1 MQQKYIRRH
10 SGVFMVNFE
19 KALHCPGG
27 SVVDLEQVNT
37 DWVYDPETLRSN
49 SNETN
54 VQRKSIIIQ

>member
-1 MQQKYIRRH
+1 
-10 SGVFMVNFE
+10 MVNFE

-54 VQRKSIIIQ
+54 V